1 MFSPQV
7 MRKTYES
14 ASRLNKKMKSYKK
27 RVLDPG
33 TKLDVMKDDDNLENI
48 DDYWKTAESVLKD
61 DTTIEIEESSIYK
74 SDTIEE
80 RNENDD
86 PNTQSDTL
94 FDIKAIRESL
104 SARPKDG
111 SIPSCRESL
120 ETNSILENEE
130 PPNSFGKV
138 EVWNE
143 DHDEIGEEENDFC
156 HRPDTAGF
164 EMEEKDSMGTNDSN
178 DSSEDVSKNKGISP
192 AKEMRDRYRKRLQS
206 LGKEPERSV
215 VRKSMI
221 QSREIYEYK
230 GETIYNSDGKEVA
243 VTNIS
248 GLYRGRSAF
257 EPLVTSSML
266 ETAVLFLNNL
276 AFIKPEQAVCN
287 FSIFMIK
294 GTACIE
300 MGQDKIILKRG
311 SICVIEKG
319 ATYSI
324 SNSFGTRC
332 TILLTYSII

>member
-1 MFSPQV
+1 

-14 ASRLNKKMKSYKK
+14 ASRLNKKMKSYRR

-33 TKLDVMKDDDNLENI
+33 TKLDVIKDDDNLENI
-48 DDYWKTAESVLKD
+48 DDYWKTAESVLRD

-74 SDTIEE
+74 SDTVEE
-80 RNENDD
+80 RNENDE

-94 FDIKAIRESL
+94 FDIKVIRESL
-104 SARPKDG
+104 SAK
-111 SIPSCRESL
+111 SKEVQIPSCRESL
-120 ETNSILENEE
+120 ETNSILENEG
-130 PPNSFGKV
+130 PPSSFESIEG
-138 EVWNE
+138 ENE
-143 DHDEIGEEENDFC
+143 NCNENVMGGNGFSDGIGTSDF
-156 HRPDTAGF
+156 RI
-164 EMEEKDSMGTNDSN
+164 EEKYNTVSN
-178 DSSEDVSKNKGISP
+178 DSRVLSRGVLEGKGISP

-206 LGKEPERSV
+206 LGKESERPV
-215 VRKSMI
+215 ARKSMI
-221 QSREIYEYK
+221 QSKEIYEYK

-266 ETAVLFLNNL
+266 ETAILFLNNL
-276 AFIKPEQAVCN
+276 AFIKPEKAVCN

-311 SICVIEKG
+311 SICVIEKE
-319 ATYSI
+319 TVYSI
-324 SNSFGTRC
+324 SNSFGTGC